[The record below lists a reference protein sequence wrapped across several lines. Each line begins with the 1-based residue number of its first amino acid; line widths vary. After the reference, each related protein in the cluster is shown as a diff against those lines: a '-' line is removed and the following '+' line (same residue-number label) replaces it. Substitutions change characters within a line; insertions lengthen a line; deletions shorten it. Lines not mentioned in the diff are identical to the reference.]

1 MMARQLVFPRCGSW
15 GLLLAILICP
25 FSSVSARGA
34 TPAEVDAAIEKAKAF
49 IYSQQKPSGHWEID
63 NNRVGT
69 KHNHD
74 KMQGDSFGGFSSLAT
89 YALLAAGEDNNDPRI
104 AKSIDFLSK
113 ADVIGIYSLG
123 LRSQVWLLLPAAD
136 KRAKLMAKHDA
147 NAIISGMNDGKR
159 SPENKNFWDYGN
171 GKGEDGKGSGRLD
184 HSVSQYGVLG
194 LWAGAQNDVE
204 IDSKVWEAI
213 DAGWKSHQFTEG
225 GWAYDSTPKSK
236 DQKPATAS
244 MTAAGVATLFITED
258 MLNTGRGVDCKG
270 NITNKNIEDGLAWM
284 GKHFA
289 EVNNN
294 YSWYGVERI
303 GVASGRKYFGDT
315 DWYAEGAERLVRSQ
329 RADGAWEGGFPG
341 ATPLTATSFGVLFL
355 VRGRAPI
362 MMNKLQYDVV
372 ASLTGN
378 IAEGNWNQRHRDL
391 ANLSHW
397 AASRF
402 ERPLNFQI
410 VNLKVPVNALHDAP
424 ILYISGDQSVNFKPE
439 DLAKLREYVD
449 GGGMIF
455 ANADCG
461 ISKTLFA
468 KSIEALGRKLYP
480 KYEFRDLPAGHVIY
494 TNELFSKWKDR
505 PRLRGLS
512 NGVRELIVMIPDYDP
527 ARAWQTHADKTRE
540 EAFNIGADVFLYAI
554 DKRSFRY
561 KGEII
566 VVHPRSDI
574 QADRTAKIARLQVG
588 DNWDPE
594 PGAWP
599 RIAAIFHNQHKAD
612 LTVDT
617 VTPGTGKLAGYK
629 VAHLTGTT
637 KFTLTPAARTELVQF
652 VLHGGTL
659 LIDAAG
665 GSPDFCESAETE
677 LKTIFGKEAEAAFA
691 KPLEIESPVF
701 NLADGQIE
709 SVTYRDFYKRVVG
722 KLKTPRLIGIPRGNR
737 IAVFYSREDLTGGL
751 VGEPMDGISG
761 YSPNSATAIMR
772 NIVSY
777 GAFGYKPPLPKPTT
791 APTTKPTTA
800 PASPTPV
807 STAKTPPPAK

>member
-1 MMARQLVFPRCGSW
+1 MARHPALPWSACAA
-15 GLLLAILICP
+15 LLLAVLFASFAGTP
-25 FSSVSARGA
+25 ARGA

-49 IYSQQKPSGHWEID
+49 IYSQQKANGHWEPD
-63 NNRVGT
+63 NGRVGT

-89 YALLAAGEDNNDPRI
+89 YALLAGGEDYKDPRLVK
-104 AKSIDFLSK
+104 AIDFLAK

-123 LRSQVWLLLPAAD
+123 LRSQVWLQLPDAD

-147 NAIISGMNDGKR
+147 TAIISGMNDGKR
-159 SPENKNFWDYGN
+159 NPETKNFWDYGN

-204 IDSKVWEAI
+204 IDGKVWEGI
-213 DAGWKSHQFTEG
+213 DSGWKSHQFPEG
-225 GWAYDSTPKSK
+225 GWAYSSTPKSPN
-236 DQKPATAS
+236 QEVATPS

-284 GKHFA
+284 AKHFG

-294 YSWYGVERI
+294 YAWYGVERI
-303 GVASGRKYFGDT
+303 GVASGRKYFGAT
-315 DWYAEGAERLVRSQ
+315 DWYAEGAEKLVRSQ
-329 RADGAWEGGFPG
+329 RPDGSWEGGFAG

-355 VRGRAPI
+355 VRGRAPV

-378 IAEGNWNQRHRDL
+378 ISEGNWNQRHRDL

-397 AASRF
+397 ASRRF

-410 VNLKVPVNALHDAP
+410 VNLKVPVDALHDAP
-424 ILYISGDQSVNFKPE
+424 ILYISGDQTLNFKPE
-439 DLAKLREYVD
+439 DLAKLREYID
-449 GGGMIF
+449 DGGMIL

-461 ISKTLFA
+461 LSKTLFA
-468 KSIEALGRKLYP
+468 KSIETLGRKLYP
-480 KYEFRDLPAGHVIY
+480 KYEFRDLPANHVIY
-494 TNELFSKWKDR
+494 TNQLFNKWKDR

-512 NGVRELIVMIPDYDP
+512 NGVRELILLLPDSDP
-527 ARAWQTHADKTRE
+527 ARAWQTQADKTRE
-540 EAFNIGADVFLYAI
+540 EAFNIGGDIFLYAI
-554 DKRSFRY
+554 DKHSFRY

-566 VVHPRSDI
+566 AVNPRPDI
-574 QADRTAKIARLQVG
+574 HADRTAKIARLEVG
-588 DNWDPE
+588 DNWNPE
-594 PGAWP
+594 PGGWQ
-599 RIAAIFHNQHKAD
+599 RLSAIFHNQHKVD
-612 LTVDT
+612 LTVAT
-617 VTPGTGKLAGYK
+617 VKPGESKLAGYK

-637 KFTLTPAARTELVQF
+637 KFSLTPAARTELVQF
-652 VLHGGTL
+652 IIHGGTL
-659 LIDAAG
+659 VIDSAG
-665 GSPDFCESAETE
+665 GSPEFADAAEAE
-677 LKTIFGKEAEAAFA
+677 LKAIFGKEAETALAN
-691 KPLEIESPVF
+691 PLEVTSPVF

-709 SVTYRDFYKRVVG
+709 TVTYREFYKRVVG
-722 KLKTPRLIGIPRGNR
+722 KLRTPRLIGIPRGNR
-737 IAVFYSREDLTGGL
+737 IAVFYSREDLTAGL

-777 GAFGYKPPLPKPTT
+777 GAFGYKPPPPKPTT
-791 APTTKPTTA
+791 APKTGPTTA
-800 PASPTPV
+800 PAPFSDATPAV
-807 STAKTPPPAK
+807 SGK

>member
-1 MMARQLVFPRCGSW
+1 
-15 GLLLAILICP
+15 
-25 FSSVSARGA
+25 
-34 TPAEVDAAIEKAKAF
+34 
-49 IYSQQKPSGHWEID
+49 
-63 NNRVGT
+63 T

-74 KMQGDSFGGFSSLAT
+74 KMQGDSFGGFSSLAV
-89 YALLAAGEDNNDPRI
+89 YALLAAGEDHNDPRL
-104 AKSIDFLSK
+104 AKAIDFLAK

-123 LRSQVWLLLPAAD
+123 LRSQVWLLLPDAD

-159 SPENKNFWDYGN
+159 NPENKNFWDYGN
-171 GKGEDGKGSGRLD
+171 GKGEDGKGSWRLD

-204 IDSKVWEAI
+204 IDGKVWDAI
-213 DAGWKSHQFTEG
+213 DAGWKSHQFPEG
-225 GWAYDSTPKSK
+225 GWAYGSTPKTKNGQDS
-236 DQKPATAS
+236 PSPS

-284 GKHFA
+284 AKHFG

-294 YSWYGVERI
+294 YAWYGVERI

-315 DWYAEGAERLVRSQ
+315 DWYAEGAEKLVRSQ
-329 RADGAWEGGFPG
+329 RADGAWDGGFAG

-355 VRGRAPI
+355 VRGRAPV

-378 IAEGNWNQRHRDL
+378 ISEGNWNQRHRDL

-397 AASRF
+397 ASRQF

-410 VNLKVPVNALHDAP
+410 VNLKVPVDALHDAP
-424 ILYISGDQSVNFKPE
+424 ILYISGDQTLNFKPE
-439 DLAKLREYVD
+439 DLAKLREYID
-449 GGGMIF
+449 SGGMIL

-461 ISKTLFA
+461 LSKTLFA

-480 KYEFRDLPAGHVIY
+480 KYEFRDLPANHVI
-494 TNELFSKWKDR
+494 FSNQQYKTWKDR
-505 PRLRGLS
+505 PKIRGLS
-512 NGVRELIVMIPDYDP
+512 NGIRELILLMPDYDP

-540 EAFNIGADVFLYAI
+540 EAFNLGADIFLCAI

-566 VVHPRSDI
+566 AVHPRPDI
-574 QADRTAKIARLQVG
+574 TADRAAKIARLDVG
-588 DNWDPE
+588 DNWNPE
-594 PGAWP
+594 PGGWQ
-599 RIAAIFHNQHKAD
+599 RLSAILHNQYKID
-612 LTVDT
+612 LTIDT
-617 VTPGTGKLAGYK
+617 VKPGESKLAGHK
-629 VAHLTGTT
+629 IAHLTGTT
-637 KFTLTPAARTELVQF
+637 KFTLTPAARTEIVQF
-652 VLHGGTL
+652 VIHGGTL
-659 LIDAAG
+659 VIDAAG
-665 GSPDFCESAETE
+665 GSPDFADAAEAE
-677 LKTIFGKEAEAAFA
+677 LKTIFGKDAETALAN
-691 KPLEIESPVF
+691 PLDIASPVY

-722 KLKTPRLIGIPRGNR
+722 KLKTPRLIGIPRGSR
-737 IAVFYSREDLTGGL
+737 IAVFYSREDLSAGL

-761 YSPNSATAIMR
+761 YSPNSANAIMR
-772 NIVSY
+772 NIISY
-777 GAFGYKPPLPKPTT
+777 GAFGYKPPPPKPTT
-791 APTTKPTTA
+791 APTTGPTTA
-800 PASPTPV
+800 PAPFSD
-807 STAKTPPPAK
+807 APAK